1 MERMTKEASDKVKA
15 ILAAVTAIE
24 GIQKRLRLNL
34 AQLGTVGLFVD
45 DARLG
50 AAEGH
55 VDQAIGEL
63 VVLAEKLNCQAMN
76 EFPSYL
82 VR

>member
-1 MERMTKEASDKVKA
+1 MTKAASEKVQG

-45 DARLG
+45 DADLAR
-50 AAEGH
+50 AEGR
-55 VDQAIGEL
+55 VDGAIADLTVL
-63 VVLAEKLNCQAMN
+63 VNRLNIRAMA
-76 EFPSYL
+76 EFPEYL
-82 VR
+82 TDGK